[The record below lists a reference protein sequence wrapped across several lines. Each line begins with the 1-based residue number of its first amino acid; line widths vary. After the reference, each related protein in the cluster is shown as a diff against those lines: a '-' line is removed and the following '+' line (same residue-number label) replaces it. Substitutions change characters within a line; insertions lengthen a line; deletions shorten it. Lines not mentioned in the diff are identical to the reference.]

1 MPIRPFIKPG
11 DGVFDDHATRV
22 MGEAFDAAC
31 KTVDVASQLVYE
43 AIAARIIAAA
53 HRGERDPVRLR
64 NAALAGL
71 GYDSET
77 TD

>member
-11 DGVFDDHATRV
+11 DGEFDDYATRV
-22 MGEAFDAAC
+22 MGEAFDAAR
-31 KTVDVASQLVYE
+31 KKIDSANQVVYE

-53 HRGERDPVRLR
+53 HKGERDPVRLR

-77 TD
+77 T